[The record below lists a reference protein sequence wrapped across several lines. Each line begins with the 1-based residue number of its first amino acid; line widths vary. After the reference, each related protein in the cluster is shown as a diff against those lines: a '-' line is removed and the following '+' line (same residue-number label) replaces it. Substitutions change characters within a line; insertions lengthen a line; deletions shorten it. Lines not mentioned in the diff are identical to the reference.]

1 MVSVK
6 ILIWELKGNMIFRW
20 IRYIF
25 FLKGLSYTAKNST
38 NNPAIKWA
46 TGSQKQFPEKILTFS
61 SETLMI
67 KVNDNNM
74 RIELPRNF
82 WYFQETFLED
92 CAVYYFPGICLD
104 FFSAF
109 QYILFTKI
117 YRKFEYIFIHTVCYL
132 NS

>member
-20 IRYIF
+20 ICYIF

-92 CAVYYFPGICLD
+92 CAVYYSPGICLD
-104 FFSAF
+104 FFFSF
-109 QYILFTKI
+109 PVYFVYKNISKIRIYFYTYGLLFK
-117 YRKFEYIFIHTVCYL
+117 
-132 NS
+132 